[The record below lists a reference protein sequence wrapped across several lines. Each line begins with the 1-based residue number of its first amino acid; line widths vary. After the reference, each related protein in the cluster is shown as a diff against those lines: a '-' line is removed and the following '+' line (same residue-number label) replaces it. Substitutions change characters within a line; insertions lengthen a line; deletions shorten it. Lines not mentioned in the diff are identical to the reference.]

1 MDSLTSP
8 VLAGMVNRKAEVSIV
23 GAADARLH
31 LFLSEYFCFNCQLMI
46 VYRASNDVK
55 LTSLFE

>member
-31 LFLSEYFCFNCQLMI
+31 LFYQNTS
-46 VYRASNDVK
+46 ASTVN
-55 LTSLFE
+55 